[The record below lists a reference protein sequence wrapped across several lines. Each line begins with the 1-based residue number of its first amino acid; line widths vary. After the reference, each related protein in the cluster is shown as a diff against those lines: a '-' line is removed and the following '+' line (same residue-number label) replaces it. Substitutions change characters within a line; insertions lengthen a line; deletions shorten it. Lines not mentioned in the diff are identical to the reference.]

1 MATIKDVKFNIRKK
15 LTYYSLSGSNPNEVS
30 HFILKNLILKSN
42 NNLTFFLKI
51 LERLFRQE

>member
-1 MATIKDVKFNIRKK
+1 MSTIKDVKHNIRKK